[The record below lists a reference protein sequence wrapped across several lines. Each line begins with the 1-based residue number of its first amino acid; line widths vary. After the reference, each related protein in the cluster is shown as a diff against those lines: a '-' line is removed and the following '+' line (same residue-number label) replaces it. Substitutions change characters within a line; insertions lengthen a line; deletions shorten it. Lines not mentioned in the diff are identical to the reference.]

1 MLRASVVRIVAEN
14 VLHICPCV
22 LYYRA
27 PVRFL
32 ASPVMARVPL
42 IAALLLS
49 VVSRAGAAV
58 VGNAAAL
65 AGGVGGVARMLLLAL
80 PLGVFSLNN
89 GVGAL
94 PRNGAK
100 HVVYAAQ

>member
-1 MLRASVVRIVAEN
+1 
-14 VLHICPCV
+14 
-22 LYYRA
+22 
-27 PVRFL
+27 
-32 ASPVMARVPL
+32 MARVPL